1 MTFEEAR
8 RALTGIPYITPAN
21 AAYLYRLIRER
32 EIRDILE
39 LGIGHGTATC
49 YMAAALRAAGSEG
62 ATGGRIDAV
71 DLEEKRD
78 FFDPSA
84 EALVA
89 RLGLADLVRVHRMQS
104 GYTWFLHDR
113 IAERTTGGQCSPC
126 YDLCLIDGPKN
137 WTIDGAAFFMADKLL
152 RPGGWMIFDDYGWT
166 HAPAAAKGRSV
177 TDGISHRSLS
187 EAELTTPQIREVFE
201 LLVKPHPGY
210 SDFTILDGDWAI
222 ARKIASDHKETVFVE
237 RHEIEVRG
245 FAARVLHRARRV
257 FGAGRGRG

>member
-1 MTFEEAR
+1 MSFDAAR

-21 AAYLYRLIRER
+21 AEYLYRLIREAG
-32 EIRDILE
+32 IRDILE

-49 YMAAALRAAGSEG
+49 YMAAALQEAGQ
-62 ATGGRIDAV
+62 GGHIDAV

-78 FFDPSA
+78 FFQPSA

-89 RLGLADLVRVHRMQS
+89 RLGLGDLVQVHRMQS

-113 IAERTTGGQCSPC
+113 IAAQTTAGHCAPC

-201 LLVKPHPGY
+201 LLVRQHPDY
-210 SDFTILDGDWAI
+210 AEFRILDGDWAI
-222 ARKIASDHKETVFVE
+222 ARKSPAGGAARPGVKEIVFVE
-237 RHEIEVRG
+237 RHEIDVRG
-245 FAARVLHRARRV
+245 LAARVLRRARRV
-257 FGAGRGRG
+257 LGGR